1 MPFFYGGNAMDI
13 NAKRMEL
20 DQQISALYRE
30 RMKLN
35 EEIASED
42 LEFREFLKSA
52 IENAPLNWPECASVA
67 CQGVEGANSQEAA
80 ETIFRYPDLMY
91 FKNFEAVFSAIESG
105 LCEYGV
111 LPIENSTAGSVN
123 KIYDLMVDHKFYI
136 VRSTRLKIEHNLMV
150 KPGTKLREVTEIF
163 SHEQALMQCEDYLK
177 ENFPNVKLT
186 ACGNTAEAARKVAES
201 EGKYAAICSSRCTQL
216 YSLENVRPSI
226 QDHDSNYTRFI
237 CISKTPQIYPG
248 ADKTSIMATV
258 PHKPGSLYHI
268 LGKFEEKGYNLIK
281 LESRPIPA
289 TDFEF
294 MFYFDYEAS
303 MYHHEFINTLCEL
316 DNLCDSMTYLG
327 SYTEKI

>member
-1 MPFFYGGNAMDI
+1 MDP
-13 NAKRMEL
+13 NSKRREL
-20 DQQISALYRE
+20 DEKILELYKE

-35 EEIASED
+35 ETIAQED
-42 LEFREFLKSA
+42 MEFRAFL
-52 IENAPLNWPECASVA
+52 ENALENSPLNWPECASVA
-67 CQGVEGANSQEAA
+67 CQGVEGSNSQEAA
-80 ETIFRYPDLMY
+80 QNIFRYPDLMY
-91 FKNFEAVFSAIESG
+91 FKSFEAVFSAIESG

-136 VRSTRLKIEHNLMV
+136 VRSTRLKIQHNLMV
-150 KPGTKLREVTEIF
+150 KPGTAAGDIKEIF

-177 ENFPNVKLT
+177 TNFPDVKIT
-186 ACGNTAEAARKVAES
+186 ACGNTAEAAKKVADSDEP
-201 EGKYAAICSSRCTQL
+201 YAAICATRCEQL
-216 YSLENVRPSI
+216 YNLENIRPSI

-258 PHKPGSLYHI
+258 SHKPGSLYHI

-303 MYHHEFINTLCEL
+303 MYHSEFVNTLCEL

-327 SYTEKI
+327 SYMEKI